1 MKLTLLRLLGVS
13 IALTVSALPAN
24 AQSGDNQA
32 RLRSRLPFSGANQPA
47 SRQSVNDPQPR
58 PTSGSSWSGSYSRAN
73 VPPSY
78 YWWRGTMAP
87 PLSAITPGAA
97 AFDPRNEDFSWMEAA
112 ERSSVDA
119 GGADAALDA
128 VPSNAAE
135 LEPQRELS
143 GGRTSATEPGVNEL
157 SAEQRLQASQG
168 VAGVAADTQDGPLR
182 SEAQPSQRWRF
193 YNYPSGYGAAPAT
206 AATSAG
212 VAGVAASSSQSTAG
226 PSSPPTTS
234 SATATAASAP
244 IPY

>member
-13 IALTVSALPAN
+13 LALTLSALPAH
-24 AQSGDNQA
+24 AQSGANQA
-32 RLRSRLPFSGANQPA
+32 RLRSRLPFSGASQPA
-47 SRQSVNDPQPR
+47 SRQSANNPQPR

-78 YWWRGTMAP
+78 YWWRGSIAP
-87 PLSAITPGAA
+87 PSSPLTPGAS
-97 AFDPRNEDFSWMEAA
+97 AFDPLEEDFSWMDAA
-112 ERSSVDA
+112 ERTADEA

-128 VPSNAAE
+128 VPSNSAE
-135 LEPQRELS
+135 LEPQRELG

-168 VAGVAADTQDGPLR
+168 MAGVATDAQDGPPR
-182 SEAQPSQRWRF
+182 SDVPSSQRWRF

-234 SATATAASAP
+234 SAAATAASAP